1 MYLEEA
7 VYPYVIEGSAVHS
20 CCVLTLV
27 STCTLYAGDDR
38 PTETHATWIET
49 RDVTD
54 DRAGPRAE
62 PPQVRSTS
70 TVWYQHTAVSH
81 TYERARPSTP
91 FIHEVQVTAGGAA
104 TLGDRVRALHMAAT

>member
-27 STCTLYAGDDR
+27 STCTLYARR
-38 PTETHATWIET
+38 PPDATETHATWIET

-62 PPQVRSTS
+62 PPQRTGAEHLQYCMVSTYCI
-70 TVWYQHTAVSH
+70 THV
-81 TYERARPSTP
+81 
-91 FIHEVQVTAGGAA
+91 
-104 TLGDRVRALHMAAT
+104 